1 MTNLLTGAVSASE
14 AQAMLDHASRQSD
27 RWLFLACLI
36 VLLFCLAGAAVYQTK
51 WVRALV
57 DELRQD
63 RRDLGEII
71 KNNTVLFGR
80 VEKRLDQ

>member
-1 MTNLLTGAVSASE
+1 MTNLITATVSAAD

-27 RWLFLACLI
+27 RWLFLAALV
-36 VLLFCLAGAAVYQTK
+36 VLLFSLACGLVYQTK